1 MRSGTAEGN
10 RARGTRGGG
19 KQRRWKTE
27 NPVLR
32 LPACLLARPCPQ
44 SRERSQSRERT
55 RPEPGGNGW
64 VGTTQELGYDALD
77 GGGCGRE
84 RNDAQLE
91 TRAET
96 AKRWVRS
103 KDDRGSEEPGAAMVW
118 TTAPCEACG
127 NRGAGG
133 DFWGGQEDWGKE
145 TPASEGAGRAAAE
158 RLLPAGP
165 FGGAPARAS
174 RRPLSPLQSALPSP
188 PVDQVLSYIVCSS
201 IHIPLSSRL
210 RHSFLQNSRTPA
222 FSMDK

>member
-44 SRERSQSRERT
+44 SRERSQSKERT

-145 TPASEGAGRAAAE
+145 TPGTRA
-158 RLLPAGP
+158 
-165 FGGAPARAS
+165 
-174 RRPLSPLQSALPSP
+174 Q
-188 PVDQVLSYIVCSS
+188 
-201 IHIPLSSRL
+201 RL
-210 RHSFLQNSRTPA
+210 RTDWSVTTMLMAIMAMIMPA
-222 FSMDK
+222 TNLLHETGYSIGPNRAVVAGGVADTRGAA